1 MGPGEESGL
10 VAALTALGPR
20 MELGLV
26 LRLPFDLHQL
36 TDILTPLKRIKIY
49 LAICQR

>member
-1 MGPGEESGL
+1 MGPGEESDQ
-10 VAALTALGPR
+10 VAALSALGPR

-36 TDILTPLKRIKIY
+36 KDTLMPLKRIRIY
-49 LAICQR
+49 LAISQR

>member
-1 MGPGEESGL
+1 MEPGEESDL
-10 VAALTALGPR
+10 VAALSALGPR

-36 TDILTPLKRIKIY
+36 TDTLTPLKRIRIH
-49 LAICQR
+49 LAISQR